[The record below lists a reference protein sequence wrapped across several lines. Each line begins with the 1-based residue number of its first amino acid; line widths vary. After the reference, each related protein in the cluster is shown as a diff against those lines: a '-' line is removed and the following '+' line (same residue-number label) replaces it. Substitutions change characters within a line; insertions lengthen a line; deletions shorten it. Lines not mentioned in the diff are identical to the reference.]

1 MNNHILPVTGHLPV
15 AKLKTRHFIDLLKSI
30 EQKGLLEVAARYTS
44 MLDYFRFKRV
54 KQEIANS
61 IVPNLCRLA
70 GPPLRLIAAATFA
83 GAPPAFLTK
92 RSLCFRP
99 SLMSVQKN
107 QLIVRQCR
115 RCCDHALMVSLR
127 RHSRSGCCSERVQRF
142 IYHNLAVSA

>member
-15 AKLKTRHFIDLLKSI
+15 AKLKPRHFIDLLKSI

-70 GPPLRLIAAATFA
+70 GPHTVDCCGNVCRGSPGFFDEAVPVFQTQSDV
-83 GAPPAFLTK
+83 GAEKSINSSPMQAML
-92 RSLCFRP
+92 
-99 SLMSVQKN
+99 
-107 QLIVRQCR
+107 
-115 RCCDHALMVSLR
+115 
-127 RHSRSGCCSERVQRF
+127 
-142 IYHNLAVSA
+142 